1 MAGRRLSSEAGDGW
15 RDRSPAR
22 WSRITRVT
30 SLSAIGQSVPR
41 LDGREK
47 ATGAT
52 RYAGDLRL
60 PGMLHARLVLSPH
73 AHARIVR
80 IDGSTA
86 AAQPGVVGVF
96 TGHDLPLVKADPTD
110 RGRCPLAIG
119 RVVFVGHPVAAVV
132 AETEAQ
138 AEDAAQLVRVEY
150 EALPAAVD
158 PLAAMRPDAPRVR
171 EPGAGRAS
179 DEALAAHGAVV
190 AGQGVAGPAAPNVA
204 STTEFTRGDVERGL
218 AEATVVIER
227 TYRTSM
233 LHQGYLEP
241 RAAVASV
248 DPLGALLVW
257 TSTQTLFHTRSQ
269 VAEAVGLPEHR
280 VRVTATPLGGGFGA
294 KFVLLEPLAAALAL
308 ATRRPVSIV
317 LSRTEEFLTTTPAPQ
332 SVFELRVGAGR
343 DGRLTALDARI
354 IFDAGAYAGAP
365 VGIAA
370 LLLGGYYTVPNL
382 RIRGFEVLTHK
393 PGVGAYRAPGAVQ
406 ATFALESLMDEL
418 ALRLG
423 IDPLDLRLLNAS
435 REGDLLPTG
444 RPWPKIGLVQCLERL
459 RTERQRLSGARQ
471 GSPRDGVRRGVGV
484 AVGGWLGGI
493 EPASAVC
500 RLDRDGT
507 LTVVLGM
514 VDMSGAATGMAQI
527 AAEAAGLPLDDVT
540 VVCAD
545 TESAPFAG
553 ASGGSKITYTVGLA
567 VERAARDARRQILA
581 IAADRLEAAADDLE
595 IVGRSVRVRG
605 MPDRGVTLAQIAK
618 SSMEFGAK
626 YEPVFAHGASATTAR
641 SPAFAAH
648 LAEVEVDADTGR
660 VRVVRQVVVQDVGRA
675 INPAGIAAQIHGAVA
690 QGVGWA
696 LLEGMSYDAHG
707 QLRSATLM
715 DYALPSIT
723 DAPPEVETVIL
734 EVPTEHGPFGAKGV
748 GEPPVVAAPAA
759 IANAIA
765 DAIGRRLTDLPITS
779 EALARALDAAKPA
792 LSSSPNR

>member
-1 MAGRRLSSEAGDGW
+1 MTGF
-15 RDRSPAR
+15 
-22 WSRITRVT
+22 
-30 SLSAIGQSVPR
+30 SAIGRSIPR
-41 LDGREK
+41 VDGREK
-47 ATGAT
+47 ATGVT

-60 PGMLHARLVLSPH
+60 PGLLHARLVLSPH
-73 AHARIVR
+73 AHARIVK
-80 IDGSTA
+80 IDTSAA

-96 TGHDLPLVKADPTD
+96 TAYDLPLTKADAAD
-110 RGRCPLAIG
+110 RGRCPLALD

-132 AETEAQ
+132 AETEPQ
-138 AEDAAQLVRVEY
+138 AEDAAQLVEVEY
-150 EALPAAVD
+150 DVLPAAVD
-158 PLAAMRPDAPRVR
+158 ALIAMRPDAPRVR
-171 EPGAGRAS
+171 EPGAGGGS
-179 DEALAAHGAVV
+179 DEALAAHGAIV
-190 AGQGVAGPAAPNVA
+190 AGQTMAGPTAPNVA
-204 STTEFTRGDVERGL
+204 STTEFTRGDVERAL
-218 AEATVVIER
+218 AAAPVVVQR

-233 LHQGYLEP
+233 VHQGYLEP
-241 RAAVASV
+241 RAVVASV
-248 DPLGALLVW
+248 DPLGALLIW

-317 LSRTEEFLTTTPAPQ
+317 LSRTEEFLMTTPAPQ
-332 SVFELRVGAGR
+332 SVFDLRAGATR

-354 IFDAGAYAGAP
+354 VFDAGASAGAP

-370 LLLGGYYTVPNL
+370 LLIGGYYKVPNL

-418 ALRLG
+418 AGALG
-423 IDPLDLRLLNAS
+423 MDPLELRLLNAS
-435 REGDLLPTG
+435 REGDPLPTG
-444 RPWPKIGLVQCLERL
+444 RPWPTIGLVACLERL
-459 RTERQRLSGARQ
+459 RTERERLRPARQ
-471 GSPRDGVRRGVGV
+471 PSRDGVKHGIGV

-514 VDMSGAATGMAQI
+514 VDMSGAATGLAQI
-527 AAEAAGLPLDDVT
+527 AAEAAGLPLEDVA

-553 ASGGSKITYTVGLA
+553 SSGGSKITYTVGLA

-581 IAADRLEAAADDLE
+581 IAADRLEAATEDLE
-595 IVGRSVRVRG
+595 LIGRSIRVRG
-605 MPDRGVTLAQIAK
+605 VPDRAVTLAQIAK

-626 YEPVFAHGASATTAR
+626 YEPVFAHGSSAITAR

-660 VRVVRQVVVQDVGRA
+660 ARVLRQVVVQDVGRA
-675 INPAGIAAQIHGAVA
+675 INPAAIAAQIHGAVA
-690 QGVGWA
+690 QGIGWA
-696 LLEGMSYDAHG
+696 LLERMAYDEQG

-715 DYALPSIT
+715 DYALPSST
-723 DAPPEVETVIL
+723 DTPPEVETIIL

-765 DAIGRRLTDLPITS
+765 AATGARFTALPLTG
-779 EALARALDAAKPA
+779 EALVRALDTTK
-792 LSSSPNR
+792 

>member
-1 MAGRRLSSEAGDGW
+1 M
-15 RDRSPAR
+15 
-22 WSRITRVT
+22 T
-30 SLSAIGQSVPR
+30 SVSAIGQSVPR

-52 RYAGDLRL
+52 RYAGDLHL
-60 PGMLHARLVLSPH
+60 PGMVHARLVLSPH

-80 IDGSTA
+80 IDGRA
-86 AAQPGVVGVF
+86 AATQPGVVGVF
-96 TGHDLPLVKADPTD
+96 TGHDLPLVKPDPTD

-138 AEDAAQLVRVEY
+138 AEDAAQLVTVEY

-190 AGQGVAGPAAPNVA
+190 AGQAVAGPAAPNVA

-218 AEATVVIER
+218 AEAAVVIER

-382 RIRGFEVLTHK
+382 V
-393 PGVGAYRAPGAVQ
+393 PG
-406 ATFALESLMDEL
+406 
-418 ALRLG
+418 
-423 IDPLDLRLLNAS
+423 
-435 REGDLLPTG
+435 
-444 RPWPKIGLVQCLERL
+444 
-459 RTERQRLSGARQ
+459 
-471 GSPRDGVRRGVGV
+471 
-484 AVGGWLGGI
+484 
-493 EPASAVC
+493 
-500 RLDRDGT
+500 
-507 LTVVLGM
+507 
-514 VDMSGAATGMAQI
+514 
-527 AAEAAGLPLDDVT
+527 
-540 VVCAD
+540 
-545 TESAPFAG
+545 
-553 ASGGSKITYTVGLA
+553 TYTVEVEKAGFNA
-567 VERAARDARRQILA
+567 VKFENTPLTVAQALVLNAKFTHVAVSRCRNARGVRKRQRWSVLDEQLHNAANADLFFLIEAFEPSGELVGALHDGVAERPPALSATLHVDDLSPEEQEPSRDVEHLSNREARGHECQLVRRAARVREGLA
-581 IAADRLEAAADDLE
+581 NL
-595 IVGRSVRVRG
+595 
-605 MPDRGVTLAQIAK
+605 
-618 SSMEFGAK
+618 
-626 YEPVFAHGASATTAR
+626 
-641 SPAFAAH
+641 
-648 LAEVEVDADTGR
+648 VE
-660 VRVVRQVVVQDVGRA
+660 
-675 INPAGIAAQIHGAVA
+675 
-690 QGVGWA
+690 
-696 LLEGMSYDAHG
+696 
-707 QLRSATLM
+707 
-715 DYALPSIT
+715 
-723 DAPPEVETVIL
+723 
-734 EVPTEHGPFGAKGV
+734 
-748 GEPPVVAAPAA
+748 
-759 IANAIA
+759 
-765 DAIGRRLTDLPITS
+765 
-779 EALARALDAAKPA
+779 
-792 LSSSPNR
+792 